1 MKRLVGVLL
10 LLLLVF
16 IITSCGA
23 LSNEDLGVFDGDV
36 YNYECDLEVNGTIYD
51 VYLPENFKDYLYYS
65 FSEGELTSES
75 ESWTLN
81 FDHEIV
87 YRSSEEFDFNEE
99 FYNYV
104 LSLKSKLDSESINYE
119 LLPNRT
125 VVECEFNIDNPNKEL
140 LGYGVLVSYI
150 PLKLMNKG
158 TIYVLVPI
166 NTDVLKMKND
176 LIETI
181 EKDDFIP
188 YEQFLR
194 NEKLIEL

>member
-36 YNYECDLEVNGTIYD
+36 YNYECDLEVNGTIYN